1 MISKKT
7 SKISSIVSIIAGII
21 ILLWPNTLNVAV
33 ALYLLIVGILGLVN
47 R

>member
-1 MISKKT
+1 MAIKKT
-7 SKISSIVSIIAGII
+7 RNISAIISIIAGII
-21 ILLWPNTLNVAV
+21 ILLWPNTLNFAV